1 MRSKKYQEKKNK
13 IDSTKNYSLNEA
25 LEFIKNNSSKKFDET
40 VEVHIRLG
48 IDASKTEQQVRGMVT
63 FPHNSAKKKKI
74 AVFVGTAG
82 VEKAKK
88 AGADLVGGIELIDEI
103 KNSGKCDF
111 DIAIA
116 EPEMMKNLSQIAKIL
131 GPKGLMPN
139 PKTETVT
146 TDIGKTISELQK
158 GKVSFK
164 NDDSGNIHQSL
175 GKASWPQ
182 EKIKE
187 NLEVLLNAIKKAK
200 PASAKGSFIDQI
212 YFSSTMGPGIKVQPK
227 FFIFNIFL

>member
-1 MRSKKYQEKKNK
+1 MRSKKCQEKKNK
-13 IDSTKNYSLNEA
+13 IDPTKIYFLDEA
-25 LEFIKNNSSKKFDET
+25 LEFIRKNSSKKFDET
-40 VEVHIRLG
+40 VEIHVRLG
-48 IDASKTEQQVRGMVT
+48 TDASKTEQQVRGMVT
-63 FPHNSAKKKKI
+63 LPHSSSKKKRI
-74 AVFVGTAG
+74 AAFVGTAG
-82 VEKAKK
+82 IEKAKD
-88 AGADLVGGIELIDEI
+88 AGADLVGGIELIEEI

-111 DIAIA
+111 DIAVA

-146 TDIGKTISELQK
+146 TNVSKTISELQK
-158 GKVSFK
+158 GKISFK

-187 NLEVLLNAIKKAK
+187 NFEVLLNAIKKVK
-200 PASAKGSFIDQI
+200 PAGAKGSFIKQV
-212 YFSSTMGPGIKVQPK
+212 YLSSTMGPGIKIQ
-227 FFIFNIFL
+227 I